1 MTRPLPPVS
10 GVFQAQY
17 FFQVSSVIFL
27 SAGKWNSRSY
37 VWLFLSQVSL
47 MLVSSETQAINSCSS
62 DLLQKSVCSEFCWPY
77 VRNPGKQMFPCWG
90 ARPLRLICLHF
101 VSVYPSPSAV
111 MGEIIEPTPPPMLI
125 WALFRVEISLSCTGR
140 HSRKLKTLH
149 KEGTSGERCKCKIDT

>member
-1 MTRPLPPVS
+1 
-10 GVFQAQY
+10 
-17 FFQVSSVIFL
+17 
-27 SAGKWNSRSY
+27 
-37 VWLFLSQVSL
+37 
-47 MLVSSETQAINSCSS
+47 
-62 DLLQKSVCSEFCWPY
+62 
-77 VRNPGKQMFPCWG
+77 MFPCWG

-149 KEGTSGERCKCKIDT
+149 KEGTSGERCKCKIDTQHKQRMSSGCYINAKIALLYFESAFCFLMLVSCFSRLCEVEQYYDPCLREGLGTGVGQVVLKRG